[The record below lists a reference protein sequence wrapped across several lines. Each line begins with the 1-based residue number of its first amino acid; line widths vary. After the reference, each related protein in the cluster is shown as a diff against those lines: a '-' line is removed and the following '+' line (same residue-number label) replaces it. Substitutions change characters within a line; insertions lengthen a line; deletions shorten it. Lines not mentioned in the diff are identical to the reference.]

1 MNDCSE
7 QDEPAGILKRL
18 DIAYLRVGPDG
29 LVLQVS
35 QAFVRMS
42 GRLSHELEGQPLFD
56 VLRFEEGD
64 QRAIRELLH
73 EPRDVRQ
80 IACQLDTPD
89 GVRRSISLR
98 VNSNREGG
106 FEAVANDVTSW
117 AEERARLQDE
127 SRCYR
132 NVSELASDCAY
143 VFRVLPGGELE
154 HEWVFGS
161 LVDITGYTVDE
172 IHARGGWE
180 VLLHPDDMP
189 IAEAQLR
196 EVLDGQRSVVEYR
209 IVTKEGR
216 IRRIRDVARAVFDS
230 EGGQVMRIEGAL
242 RDVTERR
249 QMERD
254 LAESHDRYLALFES
268 VNAAIFIADAE
279 TGILLDA
286 NTDAERLVGRS
297 RDQLIGMHQSE
308 LHPKG
313 EAERYREMFRQ
324 HVNADRVVSVEA
336 QVVRLDGTHVPVSI
350 YGSQTEFDGRVCQL
364 GVFHDLTEGK
374 RAEAVMRKEN
384 ELRRAIIKHAAE
396 GIAVCHAVR
405 DFRTV
410 EFTIWN
416 DRMVELTGYT
426 REEINRIGWFEALWP
441 DLILR
446 DQARRRFNQVFS
458 GQELLGDIHEVVRK
472 DGQHRR
478 LSFSKSLLEGD
489 GGAAHV
495 LALISDMTD
504 RERMLEHLRQ
514 SEKMEAIGQLAG
526 GIAHDINNQL
536 AGIMGLAEL
545 MSHELSR
552 LPASPPITKA
562 AGRANQ
568 VVDIC
573 IRARGVTQQLLA
585 FARRGRYRTERVDV
599 HEVVEQVVSML
610 SHSIDKRIQLVVHSK
625 PGIAIV
631 QGDSSQIQSALLNIA
646 INARDAMPNGG
657 QLTFE
662 VVLDKGSE
670 DSKSRFVRI
679 AITDTGTGMSE
690 ATRQKIFEPFFTTK
704 PPGKGTGMGL
714 AAAYGTVENHGGRL
728 QVDSRLGHG
737 TTFHVLLPYQPD
749 SYRDGLP
756 APPSEHRPRR
766 KARILLAD
774 DEETVRETLAAM
786 LHQAGH
792 EVITCADGEAALE
805 EYRKR
810 WRELDLVV
818 LDMVMPRRGGHE
830 VFRDM
835 LQLNPDVRVLLI
847 SGHTVDLEAREVL
860 ELGAAGFL
868 QKPFSFDSLT
878 KVVDQVLSSSGRVK
892 QDQPPRP

>member
-1 MNDCSE
+1 MNKFSDHEDLAS
-7 QDEPAGILKRL
+7 IVKRL

-29 LVLQVS
+29 LVHRVS

-42 GRLSHELEGQPLFD
+42 GRVSHELEGRPLFD

-64 QRAIRELLH
+64 QRVIRELLI
-73 EPRDVRQ
+73 EPRAARELP
-80 IACQLDTPD
+80 CRLDTPD
-89 GVRRSISLR
+89 GVCRSITLR
-98 VNSNREGG
+98 VTSNLKGG
-106 FEAVANDVTSW
+106 FEAVAHDVTFW
-117 AEERARLQDE
+117 ANERDRLCDEAR
-127 SRCYR
+127 RYR

-143 VFRVLPGGELE
+143 VFRVLPGGDIE
-154 HEWVFGS
+154 HQWVFGS
-161 LVDITGYTVDE
+161 LVDITGYSVDE
-172 IHARGGWE
+172 IHERGGWQ
-180 VLLHPDDMP
+180 VLLHPDDLP

-196 EVLDGQRSVVEYR
+196 DLLDGQRSVVEYR
-209 IVTKEGR
+209 IITKDGR

-230 EGGQVMRIEGAL
+230 GRVTRIEGAL

-286 NTDAERLVGRS
+286 NTDAEKLVGRS

-313 EAERYREMFRQ
+313 ESERYREMFRQ
-324 HVNADRVVSVEA
+324 HVDSDRVVSVEA
-336 QVVRLDGTHVPVSI
+336 EVIRLDGTRVPVSI

-396 GIAVCHAVR
+396 GIAVCHEVNDA
-405 DFRTV
+405 RTV

-446 DQARRRFNQVFS
+446 DQARERFHRIFS
-458 GQELLGDIHEVVRK
+458 GEELLGDVRDVVRK

-478 LSFSKSLLEGD
+478 LLFSKSLLEGD

-545 MSHELSR
+545 MAHELSR
-552 LPASPPITKA
+552 LPASPPITKT

-610 SHSIDKRIQLVVHSK
+610 SHSIDKRIQLIVHSK
-625 PGIAIV
+625 PGVAIV

-662 VVLDKGSE
+662 VTLDEGFEGSKP
-670 DSKSRFVRI
+670 SFVQI
-679 AITDTGTGMSE
+679 KITDTGTGMSE
-690 ATRQKIFEPFFTTK
+690 VTRQKIFEPFFTTK

-737 TTFHVLLPYQPD
+737 TTFCVLLPYQPEP
-749 SYRDGLP
+749 YRDGVTP
-756 APPSEHRPRR
+756 RSSEHRPRR

-792 EVITCADGEAALE
+792 EVITCADGESALE
-805 EYRKR
+805 EYGKR

-860 ELGAAGFL
+860 QLGAAGFL

-878 KVVDQVLSSSGRVK
+878 NVVDQVLSSAGRVK
-892 QDQPPRP
+892 QDRPPRP